1 MIIFQTKSLV
11 VKKLEEKDEDF
22 FIELLSKPEIIDLI
36 PQPIYPLKDVLD
48 NFNYHKNLEGEILDH
63 KKIVWGIFEKGN
75 SDMIGLCLFLT
86 NDENDRELGYR
97 FRVEYWRKGY
107 GTEITK
113 GIIDFSFNELKLDK
127 ITADVNVANTAS
139 VKILEKFLHLKNEFY
154 NERDKC
160 LDRRYEIKKEDW
172 K

>member
-1 MIIFQTKSLV
+1 MIIFQTERLT
-11 VKKLEEKDEDF
+11 VKKIEERDKDF
-22 FIELLSKPEIIDLI
+22 FIELLSKPEIIDPI
-36 PQPIYPLKDVLD
+36 PQPVFPLEDILK
-48 NFNYHKNLEGEILDH
+48 NFNYHVNMEGDISKH
-63 KKIVWGIFEKGN
+63 KKIAWGIFEKGN
-75 SDMIGLCLFLT
+75 PDMIGLCLFLT

-97 FRVEYWRKGY
+97 FRVEYWGRGY

-113 GIIDFSFNELKLDK
+113 GIIDFSFNELNLDK

-139 VKILEKFLHLKNEFY
+139 VKILEKFLYLKKEFY

-160 LDRRYEIKKEDW
+160 LDRRYELKKEDW